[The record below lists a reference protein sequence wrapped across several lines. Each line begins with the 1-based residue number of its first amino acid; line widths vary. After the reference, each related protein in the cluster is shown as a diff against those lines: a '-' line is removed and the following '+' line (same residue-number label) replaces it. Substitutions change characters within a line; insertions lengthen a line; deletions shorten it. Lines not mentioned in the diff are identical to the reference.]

1 MQNKVNDNEQKNQ
14 ENPSLNIILTLG
26 ETHYVLPIKSY
37 RHNRGDDVT
46 GVTLIDDSRLETSSN
61 NIAILFGESDFI
73 NAILESSEEKFY
85 QPEQTKR
92 GKIMLKRINK
102 DTPFKQF
109 GGKENE

>member
-61 NIAILFGESDFI
+61 NIAIL
-73 NAILESSEEKFY
+73 ESSEEKFY
-85 QPEQTKR
+85 QPKQTKL